1 MTDPTCPRLASGES
15 KSTVA
20 LITGEAFYPSR
31 CLYPITMADPLLLT
45 ETLIQNSFVKSIE
58 DVFRTMAQHS
68 IVFVDRAVT
77 VEAATPE
84 GVPQIIG
91 NVGFVGKVNGLV
103 YICMPEAFGR
113 ALACSMLGMD
123 ISELMMSGTE
133 ALNDAIGEVT
143 NMTVGGF
150 KNSLADVGFPC
161 KLTVPTIV
169 RGTGLSVR
177 SIKSAHRYIFHFECK
192 GARVSVD
199 IQMQVEA

>member
-1 MTDPTCPRLASGES
+1 MPES
-15 KSTVA
+15 KVFA
-20 LITGEAFYPSR
+20 GANEPHLAP
-31 CLYPITMADPLLLT
+31 CYPIIMADSSILT
-45 ETLIQNSFVKSIE
+45 DTLIQNSFVKAIE

-68 IVFVDRAVT
+68 VVFVERAQT
-77 VEAATPE
+77 IESATPE
-84 GVPQIIG
+84 GIPQIIG

-103 YICMPEAFGR
+103 YLCMPEAFGR
-113 ALACSMLGMD
+113 KLACAMLGMD

-133 ALNDAIGEVT
+133 ALNDAIGEIT

-177 SIKSAHRYIFHFECK
+177 SIKSANRYIFHFECK
-192 GARVSVD
+192 GERVSVD
-199 IQMQVEA
+199 IQMQVEAQV

>member
-1 MTDPTCPRLASGES
+1 MNLAAGVPTPAPCN
-15 KSTVA
+15 
-20 LITGEAFYPSR
+20 
-31 CLYPITMADPLLLT
+31 PITMADSSILT
-45 ETLIQNSFVKSIE
+45 DTLIQNAFVKAIE

-68 IVFVDRAVT
+68 VVFVSRSQT
-77 VEAATPE
+77 VDSVTPE

-103 YICMPEAFGR
+103 YLCMPEAFAR
-113 ALACSMLGMD
+113 KLACAMLGMD
-123 ISELMMSGTE
+123 LSELMMSGTE
-133 ALNDAIGEVT
+133 ALNDAIGEIT

-177 SIKSAHRYIFHFECK
+177 SIKSANRYIFQLESK
-192 GARVSVD
+192 GERISVD
-199 IQMQVEA
+199 IQMQVESQM